1 MEEEAM
7 NRNLAWSIIIY
18 LLSYIFALLATP
30 VYVSQGVT
38 VFEEPE
44 NPENALVLMIMV
56 VAVFVIIFLLTWRG
70 QYKVIKAIF
79 TVSMYITMN
88 FFFLIVFPTGWIYDA
103 MAFILPGIL
112 ILLVY
117 KVYEWYTVNLVGII
131 LTSSIGAL
139 LGVSLAPEILVLIM
153 IGLMVYDFIVVKWGG
168 MVRVAEATLEMDIP
182 AMFAAPKGGKASL
195 REVKTKITTEE
206 REELGFTLIGLGDIA
221 FPIALSA
228 SLYARGGLE
237 RVFGFIPRHILLS
250 LITSFSALLGLILVI
265 IVVERSRKAQPGL
278 PYINGLALIGYL
290 LTLII

>member
-1 MEEEAM
+1 M

-30 VYVSQGVT
+30 VYVSQGVP

-237 RVFGFIPRHILLS
+237 KMFGFIPRHILLS
-250 LITSFSALLGLILVI
+250 LITSLSALIGLILVI
-265 IVVERSRKAQPGL
+265 MVVERSRRAQPGL

>member
-1 MEEEAM
+1 M

>member
-1 MEEEAM
+1 M

-56 VAVFVIIFLLTWRG
+56 VAVFVVIFLLTWRG

-88 FFFLIVFPTGWIYDA
+88 FFFLVVFPTGWIYDA

-117 KVYEWYTVNLVGII
+117 RVYEWYTVNLVGII

-153 IGLMVYDFIVVKWGG
+153 IGLIVYDFIVVKWGG

>member
-1 MEEEAM
+1 M

-88 FFFLIVFPTGWIYDA
+88 FFFLVVFPTGWIYDA

-117 KVYEWYTVNLVGII
+117 RVYEWYTVNLVGII

>member
-1 MEEEAM
+1 M

-56 VAVFVIIFLLTWRG
+56 VAVFVVIFLLTWRG

-88 FFFLIVFPTGWIYDA
+88 FFFLVVFPTGWIYDA

-117 KVYEWYTVNLVGII
+117 
-131 LTSSIGAL
+131 
-139 LGVSLAPEILVLIM
+139 
-153 IGLMVYDFIVVKWGG
+153 
-168 MVRVAEATLEMDIP
+168 RV
-182 AMFAAPKGGKASL
+182 
-195 REVKTKITTEE
+195 
-206 REELGFTLIGLGDIA
+206 
-221 FPIALSA
+221 
-228 SLYARGGLE
+228 
-237 RVFGFIPRHILLS
+237 
-250 LITSFSALLGLILVI
+250 
-265 IVVERSRKAQPGL
+265 
-278 PYINGLALIGYL
+278 
-290 LTLII
+290 